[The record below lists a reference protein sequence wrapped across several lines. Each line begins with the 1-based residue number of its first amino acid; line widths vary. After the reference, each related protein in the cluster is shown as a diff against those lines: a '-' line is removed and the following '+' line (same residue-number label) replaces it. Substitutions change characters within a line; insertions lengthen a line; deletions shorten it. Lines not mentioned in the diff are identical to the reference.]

1 MPAVAA
7 VLLDVDD
14 TLVDTRSA
22 FRTAILGAIDAW
34 LPDLP
39 QERREPAVLHWA
51 EDPGGYFRA
60 YTRGELTMEQQR
72 RHRVA
77 DLHRTFGGPELSPDQ
92 FAAWVRGY
100 EAAFEAAWR
109 LLPGALELLDA
120 LAADGLPVGAVT
132 NASRALQTGKLA
144 RVGLT
149 DRLPLLACVDDV
161 GRGKPDPA
169 MWHRACARLGL
180 APDRVAY
187 LGDELD
193 VDARGARD
201 AGLLGIWFDRHGT
214 GHLPPDVP
222 VVRVLGELPGLLRDL
237 AARPDG
243 ADTPGPS
250 GAMDLGGAAPPR

>member
-1 MPAVAA
+1 MGPAGPIGRTAPGAGRPVAG

-14 TLVDTRSA
+14 TLVDTRAA
-22 FRTAILGAIDAW
+22 FRTAILAALDTW

-39 QERREPAVLHWA
+39 ADRREPAVLRWA
-51 EDPGGYFRA
+51 QDPGGYFRA
-60 YTRGELTMEQQR
+60 YTRGELTMQQQR
-72 RHRVA
+72 ALRVA
-77 DLHRTFGGPELSPDQ
+77 DLHRELGAPQLSADEL
-92 FAAWVRGY
+92 ASWVRGY

-109 LLPGALELLDA
+109 LMPGAVDLLDE
-120 LAADGLPVGAVT
+120 LAAAGLPVGAVT

-144 RVGLT
+144 RVGLL

-169 MWHRACARLGL
+169 MWHRACDRLGL
-180 APDRVAY
+180 PPGRVAY

-214 GHLPPDVP
+214 GHDPGDVP
-222 VVRVLGELPGLLRDL
+222 VLRALGELPALLRD
-237 AARPDG
+237 AG
-243 ADTPGPS
+243 A
-250 GAMDLGGAAPPR
+250 